1 MPWALLNGSR
11 WFLFRSVQKLQIN
24 FRKVDCMLRLMM
36 MCDRNGRFVP
46 VSHKRGKVYTYWA
59 EEVLADGGKKIY
71 HLTKEYLLENS
82 HRFDNVRISA
92 TGRVS
97 ATPSQVDWNSFET
110 HYKYAFCERY
120 KDMPNRNQIK
130 IYQEYSDNLK
140 LGDILIK
147 KYPQL
152 TRELIMYRGDIF
164 SSDRE
169 VASMAYSIRNMIF

>member
-1 MPWALLNGSR
+1 MADARVWVVTFGLTGLDFVVPIGAFTTKDKLVDFIIDFLENIRDEYLIDMP
-11 WFLFRSVQKLQIN
+11 
-24 FRKVDCMLRLMM
+24 
-36 MCDRNGRFVP
+36 
-46 VSHKRGKVYTYWA
+46 
-59 EEVLADGGKKIY
+59 
-71 HLTKEYLLENS
+71 TKEYLLENS

-110 HYKYAFCERY
+110 HYEYAFCERY